1 MIAFLVHGLL
11 FEISFIRSKAMFDR
25 NFNFVIVGT
34 KKINREDY
42 KKLTLHTICKKSKN
56 VE

>member
-1 MIAFLVHGLL
+1 
-11 FEISFIRSKAMFDR
+11 MFDR